1 MTILAEPVAATI
13 PANRESTVEG
23 TPLRP
28 GDPTGVGEWRLASR
42 LGRGGMADVFY
53 AIASGG
59 RTAAVKILRAGPHA
73 PHTCEREYHLAS
85 TVDAGCTAPPLGYG
99 VSAAGPYLVMT
110 HLPGYRS
117 GRTLVVRSPPAVGL
131 WELGLKVARILSGVH
146 ANGIV
151 HCDVKPSNML
161 IQGGDVRLIDFGLSR
176 YVGEYF
182 GADGTV
188 QCTRGWAAPEQLS
201 LTAVTPAADIFGWG
215 CLLAHA
221 AGGVHPFAS
230 TSDEEWIARI
240 RSAEPDLFGV
250 PPDLA
255 EVVRWALVR
264 DPSSRPT
271 AGDLADICA
280 ASL

>member
-117 GRTLVVRSPPAVGL
+117 GTTMMGRSPPAVGL
-131 WELGLKVARILSGVH
+131 WAFGLEVASVH
-146 ANGIV
+146 ASGILHQRV
-151 HCDVKPSNML
+151 ESPDVGASKARGTNP
-161 IQGGDVRLIDFGLSR
+161 QGR
-176 YVGEYF
+176 
-182 GADGTV
+182 
-188 QCTRGWAAPEQLS
+188 
-201 LTAVTPAADIFGWG
+201 PAQPRISWD
-215 CLLAHA
+215 HR
-221 AGGVHPFAS
+221 AS
-230 TSDEEWIARI
+230 HSAQAR
-240 RSAEPDLFGV
+240 DQ
-250 PPDLA
+250 
-255 EVVRWALVR
+255 
-264 DPSSRPT
+264 
-271 AGDLADICA
+271 
-280 ASL
+280 